1 MFRRYW
7 PYVLILLFQ
16 SGGFHG
22 VIDAMTFIAADNPS
36 IQYFGRWDMTD
47 PLRPRYSWPG
57 VYICAEFRGTRIGVR
72 LLDTTDYFNVYIDGA
87 LHGVF
92 HGSRRGGPD
101 YIVADS
107 LQEGRHSFRFSRRNI
122 TFEEPYTFC
131 GLLLGEGGEIL
142 PPAAPPLRKMEFIGD
157 SFTAAESDEAT
168 VQALDWEARYPVT
181 NIDAGFAPLIAK
193 HFGAQYHTT
202 CRSGSGMYCDWQGN
216 LNQTIPARFDRT
228 LMESVQ
234 PKWDFAKW
242 VPDVVVVCLGLND
255 YSGLKDSAG
264 NVTEKKSALFRSGRT
279 GNFWAHYGPFIPGS
293 GSSRSLHPNSGY
305 AITSGRWLMRSG
317 KRGDRTISYARFD
330 RFSGGYV
337 AYGHPTVE
345 THARMAEQLISQ
357 MEAFHLFREQGE

>member
-1 MFRRYW
+1 MMRRYCL
-7 PYVLILLFQ
+7 YSIILLFQ
-16 SGGFHG
+16 TGGYHG
-22 VIDAMTFIAADNPS
+22 MIDAMTFIAADNPS

-92 HGSRRGGPD
+92 HGSRRTGPD

-216 LNQTIPARFDRT
+216 PDLTIPARFDRT
-228 LMESVQ
+228 LMESVR

-264 NVTEKKSALFRSGRT
+264 NVTEKKSALFRGAYRKFLGT
-279 GNFWAHYGPFIPGS
+279 LRAVYPGIRIVAVAAS
-293 GSSRSLHPNSGY
+293 EQWIRDNV
-305 AITSGRWLMRSG
+305 G
-317 KRGDRTISYARFD
+317 KVVDEEREAGDRTISYARFD
-330 RFSGGYV
+330 RFNGGYV
-337 AYGHPTVE
+337 AYGHPTVA
-345 THARMAEQLISQ
+345 THRRMADQIISQ
-357 MEAFHLFREQGE
+357 MEELRLFKEKGD

>member
-1 MFRRYW
+1 
-7 PYVLILLFQ
+7 
-16 SGGFHG
+16 
-22 VIDAMTFIAADNPS
+22 
-36 IQYFGRWDMTD
+36 
-47 PLRPRYSWPG
+47 
-57 VYICAEFRGTRIGVR
+57 
-72 LLDTTDYFNVYIDGA
+72 
-87 LHGVF
+87 
-92 HGSRRGGPD
+92 
-101 YIVADS
+101 
-107 LQEGRHSFRFSRRNI
+107 
-122 TFEEPYTFC
+122 
-131 GLLLGEGGEIL
+131 
-142 PPAAPPLRKMEFIGD
+142 MEFIGD

-228 LMESVQ
+228 LMESVR

-264 NVTEKKSALFRSGRT
+264 NVTEKKSALFRGAYRKFLGT
-279 GNFWAHYGPFIPGS
+279 LRAVYPGIRIVAVAAS
-293 GSSRSLHPNSGY
+293 EQWIRDNV
-305 AITSGRWLMRSG
+305 G
-317 KRGDRTISYARFD
+317 KVVDEEREAGDRTISYARFD